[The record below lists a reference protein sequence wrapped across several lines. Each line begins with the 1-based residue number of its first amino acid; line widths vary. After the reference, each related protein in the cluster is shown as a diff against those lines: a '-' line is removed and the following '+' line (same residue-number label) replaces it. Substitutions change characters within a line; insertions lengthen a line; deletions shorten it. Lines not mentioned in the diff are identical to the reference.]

1 MKILVIAALLVP
13 MLSTP
18 AMAQKTVFVRGYV
31 KADGTYVQP
40 SARTAPNSTK
50 TDNWSSVP
58 NVNPYTGKAGTVD
71 PYAPP
76 RTPTYTPYEPYKP
89 YKPK

>member
-1 MKILVIAALLVP
+1 MRTLLVAALIVP
-13 MLSTP
+13 TLTVP
-18 AMAQKTVFVRGYV
+18 AQAQKTVFVRGYV
-31 KADGTYVQP
+31 KSDGTYVQP

-76 RTPTYTPYEPYKP
+76 KPPTYQPYQPYKP
-89 YKPK
+89 R

>member
-1 MKILVIAALLVP
+1 MKAFLIAGLIVP
-13 MLSTP
+13 VLAVP
-18 AMAQKTVFVRGYV
+18 AQAQKTVFVRGYV

-76 RTPTYTPYEPYKP
+76 KPTTYQPYQPYKP
-89 YKPK
+89 R